1 MSDPAALAAIARA
14 LAFQQAAPALDAETL
29 VLARE
34 EAMQRQ
40 ARTARLLDHFD
51 ATGRL
56 LAVTFAPSLALA
68 A

>member
-14 LAFQQAAPALDAETL
+14 LAIHHPSPAVDAETL

-34 EAMQRQ
+34 EAEKRQ
-40 ARTARLLDHFD
+40 ERSARLLDAFD
-51 ATGRL
+51 AAGRL
-56 LAVTFAPSLALA
+56 VAINLPLA

>member
-34 EAMQRQ
+34 EAVQRQ
-40 ARTARLLDHFD
+40 ERSARLLDAFD
-51 ATGRL
+51 AAGRL
-56 LAVTFAPSLALA
+56 ATLGQVPLA

>member
-14 LAFQQAAPALDAETL
+14 LANHLPGPAADAETF

-40 ARTARLLDHFD
+40 ERSARLLDAYD
-51 ATGRL
+51 AAGRL
-56 LAVTFAPSLALA
+56 LAVNLPLA

>member
-40 ARTARLLDHFD
+40 ERSARLLDAFD
-51 ATGRL
+51 AAGRL
-56 LAVTFAPSLALA
+56 ATLGQVSIA

>member
-40 ARTARLLDHFD
+40 EPSARLLDHFD
-51 ATGRL
+51 AAGRL
-56 LAVTFAPSLALA
+56 AALGQIPLA

>member
-34 EAMQRQ
+34 EAMQRHD
-40 ARTARLLDHFD
+40 RSARLLDHLS

-56 LAVTFAPSLALA
+56 SALGQVPLPA
-68 A
+68 

>member
-34 EAMQRQ
+34 EAMQRHE
-40 ARTARLLDHFD
+40 RSARLLDAFD
-51 ATGRL
+51 AAGRL
-56 LAVTFAPSLALA
+56 ATLGQVPLA